1 MQTEFPFTLPYGLV
15 AEDGA
20 THSEGVMRRALA
32 GDEIIPLEHPRVQGN
47 RAYLVLLLLARVIV
61 RLGTL
66 EGEQITAAVIE
77 RLYAADLAYLQRFY
91 RQINDVD
98 AAGDEISCPHC
109 GRSFTPGAGESP
121 EASSP
126 SG

>member
-47 RAYLVLLLLARVIV
+47 RAYLVLLLRTKGHLALPLGDIV
-61 RLGTL
+61 DQGSLPGSQGVNQSFT
-66 EGEQITAAVIE
+66 E
-77 RLYAADLAYLQRFY
+77 RLHD
-91 RQINDVD
+91 
-98 AAGDEISCPHC
+98 
-109 GRSFTPGAGESP
+109 
-121 EASSP
+121 
-126 SG
+126 